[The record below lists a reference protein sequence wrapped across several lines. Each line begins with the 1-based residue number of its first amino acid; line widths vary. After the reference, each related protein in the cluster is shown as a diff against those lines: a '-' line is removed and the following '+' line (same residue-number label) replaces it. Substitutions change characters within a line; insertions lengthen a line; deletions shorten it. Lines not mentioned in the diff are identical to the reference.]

1 MLHVLALP
9 LTLLLIQSPQQ
20 PSPQQP
26 SPARQLTL
34 REALTLAV
42 QRNLALAR
50 AQAEV
55 PAANAGRRATLSA
68 VLPRFSVGGVAT
80 RNSLEVTFGPPEDV
94 RAILPRADWNWSLS
108 LSQPIFAGLRD
119 LRAYRQSKIGVD
131 IAREGVRQTSDAVL
145 LTTSQQFLLALE
157 AEALI
162 EVERQNL
169 QLAETRRQQA
179 QDLFDAGET
188 TRVDVLRA
196 EADIKAAERRVVE
209 AERSR
214 EVAVSALRI
223 ALAIDEDL
231 TLVEPAGG
239 ERAVPEVPSQQE
251 LVSRALGARPEVRQA
266 GYALENAQLEV
277 KLQKGAYLPIVTAD
291 AGFIKQKRTFPASS
305 YGFASLNVT
314 VPIYQG
320 GEVGARV
327 ALAEEREKQAN
338 LALEEVERSVREDVR
353 IALFDLEASRTN
365 LALAE
370 EQLQAAEAE
379 YQQTFELYQNQEL
392 TTLDVQASEA
402 ALADARRGVA
412 TGRLLVYAAEVRAW
426 YVTGSLTEVALS
438 QESQP

>member
-9 LTLLLIQSPQQ
+9 LTLLLMQSPGQT
-20 PSPQQP
+20 PPT
-26 SPARQLTL
+26 RRLTL

-42 QRNLALAR
+42 QRNLTLAR
-50 AQAEV
+50 AQAEIS
-55 PAANAGRRATLSA
+55 AADAGRRVVRSA
-68 VLPRFSVGGVAT
+68 VLPRLSVGGNAV
-80 RNSLEVTFGPPEDV
+80 RNSTEVSFGPVEDIREV
-94 RAILPRADWNWSLS
+94 LPRSDWNWNLS

-119 LRAYRQSKIGVD
+119 LRAYSQSKIDVEV
-131 IAREGVRQTSDAVL
+131 AREGVRRTSDEVL
-145 LTTSQQFLLALE
+145 LSTSQEFLLALE

-162 EVERQNL
+162 DVERQNL
-169 QLAETRRQQA
+169 VLAETRRRQA

-231 TLVEPAGG
+231 TLVEPASG
-239 ERAVPEVPSQQE
+239 ERAVPVLPPQEE

-266 GYALENAQLEV
+266 EYMLENAQLEV
-277 KLQKGAYLPIVTAD
+277 KLQKGAYLPVVTAD
-291 AGFIKQKRTFPASS
+291 AGYINQKRTFPASS
-305 YGFASLNVT
+305 YGFAALRVT

-320 GEVGARV
+320 GEVSARV
-327 ALAEEREKQAN
+327 ALAEEREKQAS
-338 LALEEVERSVREDVR
+338 LTLEEVQRSVREDVR
-353 IALFDLEASRTN
+353 LALFDLEATRTN

-392 TTLDVQASEA
+392 TTLDVQSSEA
-402 ALADARRGVA
+402 ALADARRAVA
-412 TGRLLVYAAEVRAW
+412 TGRLLVYAAEVHAW
-426 YVTGSLTEVALS
+426 YVAGSLTEVALN
-438 QESQP
+438 QESRP